1 MKSFADM
8 PQFAKY
14 VNSRNEYV
22 IPIDRLNHLLA
33 MATKKFIITTCD
45 SQDG

>member
-14 VNSRNEYV
+14 GNSRNEYV
-22 IPIDRLNHLLA
+22 IPTDRQQSARSYGDEKIIPH
-33 MATKKFIITTCD
+33 KKE
-45 SQDG
+45 